1 MIKTSDIEY
10 AIDGKTYVGFL
21 ADGSNGN
28 RVPGI
33 LVSHEGGG
41 MTDHPKERARMLADL
56 GYVAFAMDTFGEP
69 MTSREQVRAT
79 IAALTADLPT
89 LRKRAQA
96 ALEIVKSQPHAD
108 PKRTAAIGFCFGG
121 TTVLELARSG
131 ADVDCIVGFHS
142 GLQTS
147 RPQDTKNIKGKVLV
161 CLGATDPII
170 PPEQREAFIQE
181 MEAGAVDW
189 RMEIYGSAGHSFT
202 NRYVDAL
209 NLPGFAYHE
218 RTDKRS
224 WRAMRDLF
232 DEVLGPI

>member
-1 MIKTSDIEY
+1 MIQTRDIEY
-10 AIDGKTYVGFL
+10 QVDGKTYVGFL
-21 ADGSNGN
+21 ADGSNGK
-28 RVPGI
+28 RVPGV

-89 LRKRAQA
+89 LRKRAHA
-96 ALEIVKSQPHAD
+96 ALEIVKSQTSVDAT
-108 PKRTAAIGFCFGG
+108 RTAAIGFCFGG

-131 ADVDCIVGFHS
+131 AEVGCIVGFHS
-142 GLQTS
+142 GLETS
-147 RPQDTKNIKGKVLV
+147 APQDARNIKGKVLV
-161 CLGATDPII
+161 CLGALDPII

-181 MEAGAVDW
+181 MEAGGVDW
-189 RMEIYGSAGHSFT
+189 RMEIYGSAAHSFT

-209 NLPGFAYHE
+209 NLPGFRYHE

-232 DEVLGPI
+232 DEVLGPV